1 MRPIIEFCASNLG
14 HGTDKLMHKLE
25 QNPDYDVIEY
35 GCLNNCGQCYL
46 SPFAMLNGEI
56 LEADSPEE
64 LEETINAKIKE
75 LEAWG
80 NLEID

>member
-56 LEADSPEE
+56 IEADSPEE
-64 LEETINAKIKE
+64 LEEAINTKIKE
-75 LEAWG
+75 LEAWD
-80 NLEID
+80 NLDLD